1 MSSVPTPKG
10 QTKHPTYT
18 PTISNEPT
26 YNPTVNPDNIVNTM
40 NTRASYCGNSYE
52 LAVEMCSEST
62 LCTSDEDCSNNS
74 GVVGGSSAV
83 LLCFP
88 DISCSMDTSEWNGN
102 NNDDEDRNN
111 VDSLTNNGGH
121 DPRRIQQYYY
131 WYWSSAGV
139 STTLMMMMM
148 LVVV

>member
-18 PTISNEPT
+18 PTISKEPT

-62 LCTSDEDCSNNS
+62 LCISDEDCSSTS
-74 GVVGGSSAV
+74 GVVGGSAV

-88 DISCSMDTSEWNGN
+88 DISCSMDTSEWNN
-102 NNDDEDRNN
+102 NENRNN
-111 VDSLTNNGGH
+111 VDSLTNGH
-121 DPRRIQQYYY
+121 DDDGRRRIRQYYY
-131 WYWSSAGV
+131 WYWSAGV
-139 STTLMMMMM
+139 STLMMMMM
-148 LVVV
+148 MLV